1 MTQLTSAMWS
11 GGECDTQWSSCD
23 IANQGHGRLRN
34 HLVKNDHQHAEV
46 ALQDELT
53 LSLLF
58 SPFSSVIAF
67 FFHWISEKGV
77 LPVDGLVTC
86 F

>member
-1 MTQLTSAMWS
+1 
-11 GGECDTQWSSCD
+11 
-23 IANQGHGRLRN
+23 
-34 HLVKNDHQHAEV
+34 VKNDHQHAEV

-67 FFHWISEKGV
+67 FFDWISEKGV